1 MKRLETMFSGD
12 YRIMRVCMSTSS
24 PIDTLHKIR
33 THQYSIRTFLD
44 MLEMLDV
51 KITIEESEVVK
62 QKQSLENNKR
72 NNG

>member
-1 MKRLETMFSGD
+1 MRRLEETFSGD
-12 YRIMRVCMSTSS
+12 YRVMRVCMSTAS

-51 KITIEESEVVK
+51 KATVEENEMIRHK
-62 QKQSLENNKR
+62 ANMENNKR
-72 NNG
+72 K

>member
-1 MKRLETMFSGD
+1 
-12 YRIMRVCMSTSS
+12 MSTAS

-51 KITIEESEVVK
+51 KTTVEESAYVR
-62 QKQSLENNKR
+62 QRQQQAQSQNR
-72 NNG
+72 AQGR